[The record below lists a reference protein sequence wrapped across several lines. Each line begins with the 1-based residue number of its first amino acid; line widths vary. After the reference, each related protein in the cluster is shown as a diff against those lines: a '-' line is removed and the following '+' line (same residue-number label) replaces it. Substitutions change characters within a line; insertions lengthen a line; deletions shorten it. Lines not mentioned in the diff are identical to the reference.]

1 MSDGTIL
8 VVRIGT
14 TTFDS
19 VSRALQSLCENNV
32 LGIVVNGA
40 RRGELYSKYSY
51 YHDYYDYGAD
61 VEGADARAQ
70 GHDHE
75 EPDPALAD

>member
-1 MSDGTIL
+1 MATCWRPCPT
-8 VVRIGT
+8 VR
-14 TTFDS
+14 FWS
-19 VSRALQSLCENNV
+19 CASAPQSLCENNV

-61 VEGADARAQ
+61 VEGPDARVPQ
-70 GHDHE
+70 HVEE